1 MNLLS
6 LTRVEFQKIKRSGIL
21 LILLAA
27 TVILWIPSILNAEM
41 NFTMRSQGIPI
52 SPENNF
58 FIQGFLGM
66 AWFMFPGS
74 MVVSTVLLSQTERG
88 NKGIVKMLTMPV
100 SRAQFCLAKF
110 FVLLALALT
119 QMLMMVGMYYL
130 SGAVASQTQNYP
142 LLLPPL
148 FVLKEVGILYLAA
161 IPMLAFFWMLSVCIQ
176 TPIFSMG
183 IGLASIVPSVLA
195 INTRVWYLYPMCYP
209 FYVLAREQ
217 SRLTENGTVSV
228 IESAPWILTAIV
240 VMSVCLTAA
249 CLRFGQAER
258 K

>member
-6 LTRVEFQKIKRSGIL
+6 LTRVEFQKMKRSGIL
-21 LILLAA
+21 LLLFAA
-27 TVILWIPSILNAEM
+27 TVILWIPSILNVGL

-74 MVVSTVLLSQTERG
+74 MVVCTVLLSQTERG
-88 NKGIVKMLTMPV
+88 NRGILKMLTMPV
-100 SRAQFCLAKF
+100 STVKFCLAKF
-110 FVLLALALT
+110 LVLLTLALC
-119 QMLMMVGMYYL
+119 QILMMTGMYYL
-130 SGAVASQTQNYP
+130 SGAIASQTQGYD
-142 LLLPPL
+142 LLLPL
-148 FVLKEVGILYLAA
+148 QYVLKEVGKLYFSAA
-161 IPMLAFFWMLSVCIQ
+161 PMLAFFWMLSVCIQ

-228 IESAPWILTAIV
+228 IESVPWILTAIV
-240 VMSVCLTAA
+240 VMSGCLTAA

>member
-1 MNLLS
+1 MNLLA

-21 LILLAA
+21 LLLFAA
-27 TVILWIPSILNAEM
+27 TVILWIPSMLNASL
-41 NFTMRSQGIPI
+41 NFTMVDNGIRI
-52 SPENNF
+52 SPEANY

-88 NKGIVKMLTMPV
+88 NKGVLKMLTMPV
-100 SRAQFCLAKF
+100 STVKFCLAKF
-110 FVLLALALT
+110 LVLLTLALS
-119 QMLMMVGMYYL
+119 QILMMTGMYYL
-130 SGAVASQTQNYP
+130 SGAIASHTQGYD
-142 LLLPPL
+142 LLLPI
-148 FVLKEVGILYLAA
+148 FYVLKEMGKLYLSS
-161 IPMLAFFWMLSVCIQ
+161 IPMLAVFWMLSVCIQ

-228 IESAPWILTAIV
+228 IESAPWILAALAVTI
-240 VMSVCLTAA
+240 VCLTAA